1 MKKLKYLV
9 ILLFFISCNNKIE
22 KPRIGI
28 AGIWIESSTFSP
40 ATTTKED
47 FNIKV
52 DNDIFSSYSFF
63 NKSYFDKATWLPTM
77 RARAIPGGVVT
88 KESYESM
95 VQEIIKKTKQ
105 TLPLDGL
112 FFDIHGAMNVDGM
125 EDPEGDFI
133 ERMRKVI
140 GPETIISTSMA
151 VSYTHLTLPTI
162 LLV

>member
-1 MKKLKYLV
+1 MKKLKYLF
-9 ILLFFISCNNKIE
+9 ILLFFISCNNKIN

-40 ATTTKED
+40 AKTTKED

-88 KESYESM
+88 K
-95 VQEIIKKTKQ
+95 
-105 TLPLDGL
+105 
-112 FFDIHGAMNVDGM
+112 
-125 EDPEGDFI
+125 
-133 ERMRKVI
+133 
-140 GPETIISTSMA
+140 
-151 VSYTHLTLPTI
+151 
-162 LLV
+162 